1 MVRYRLHGEIKY
13 SKFREA
19 LEIWKQIG
27 ALTLKRGWPKLT
39 VWSPVVGQ
47 GNLMIVE
54 GDYPD
59 MATWDRV
66 NSECQTDAEFMGL
79 FRGTS
84 EYVIQGTSF
93 DELLAAAPEL
103 A

>member
-39 VWSPVVGQ
+39 VWFPSRRPGQ
-47 GNLMIVE
+47 
-54 GDYPD
+54 PD
-59 MATWDRV
+59 DR
-66 NSECQTDAEFMGL
+66 G
-79 FRGTS
+79 R
-84 EYVIQGTSF
+84 
-93 DELLAAAPEL
+93 
-103 A
+103 